1 MKKRIGMLILLIVG
15 VGILGVVCNYA
26 VKLMPE
32 VEIEPP
38 EPVSIL
44 NTTISAII
52 KDPEAY
58 IEKDIAIIGEY
69 RGWQSEEGYG
79 PPVTRS
85 DWVIRDESG
94 EIYVTGKL
102 PGLDPV
108 EDIGKKIKVKGV
120 VKIGKNSRPY
130 IEARELVIQN

>member
-1 MKKRIGMLILLIVG
+1 MKKKIVMLIPLI
-15 VGILGVVCNYA
+15 IGVVILVVACNYA
-26 VKLMPE
+26 IKPIPMPE
-32 VEIEPP
+32 PEP

-44 NTTISAII
+44 NPTISEII
-52 KDPEAY
+52 EDPTAY
-58 IEKDIAIIGEY
+58 IGKEAAIAGEY

-102 PGLDPV
+102 PGFDPV
-108 EDIGKKIKVKGV
+108 KDIGKNIKVKGV
-120 VKIGKNSRPY
+120 VKIDRNGRPY
-130 IEARELVIQN
+130 IDAKD

>member
-1 MKKRIGMLILLIVG
+1 MKKKIGVLILLVVG
-15 VGILGVVCNYA
+15 VVILGVVCNYA
-26 VKLMPE
+26 VKRMPE

-44 NTTISAII
+44 NATISAII
-52 KDPEAY
+52 NDPVAY
-58 IEKDIAIIGEY
+58 IEKDIAIVGEY
-69 RGWQSEEGYG
+69 RGWQSEAGYG

-85 DWVIRDESG
+85 DWVIRDKSG

-108 EDIGKKIKVKGV
+108 EDIGKKIRVKGV
-120 VKIGKNSRPY
+120 VRIGKNNRPY
-130 IEARELVIQN
+130 IEAKELVIQN